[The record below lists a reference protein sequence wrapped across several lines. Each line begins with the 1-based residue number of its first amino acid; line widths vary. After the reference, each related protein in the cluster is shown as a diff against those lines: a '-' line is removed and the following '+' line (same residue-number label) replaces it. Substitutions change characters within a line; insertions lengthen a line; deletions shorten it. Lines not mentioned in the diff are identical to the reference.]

1 MLDYGLKPGYYYD
14 TTAQAEAWAYT
25 SVILSPPGIKPHGG
39 DQLQFKGLSPEIS
52 VDPTV
57 RAEAWAYKVVALLTT
72 GLQPG
77 GGYPPMGAGFS
88 P

>member
-1 MLDYGLKPGYYYD
+1 M
-14 TTAQAEAWAYT
+14 
-25 SVILSPPGIKPHGG
+25 ILSVSGIKPRGG
-39 DQLQFKGLSPEIS
+39 DQLQFKGFSPVIS

-77 GGYPPMGAGFS
+77 GGYPPLGEGFS
-88 P
+88 PEISHIHSL